1 MSQRFVRFAASLA
14 TFLAIAAGE
23 TSTQA
28 QTVRQVIPPT
38 GAQQVRTLS
47 QNWSHETA
55 EWFYNLPQ
63 GSKLLPYDWFINLEQ
78 PSSLALFREPAH
90 FASLGYIART
100 ADAENPEAL
109 AVGFVRDGQHVG
121 MTCAACHTG
130 MIQHQGTAFLID
142 GGQTLGDFETFLR
155 RLQTSLEQ
163 TAVEGPKFNRF
174 AARVAG
180 LGATVEEKQALLT
193 KLQNVTTFRS
203 NYNFRNL
210 PRSAQKAFGPGRVD
224 AIGAIFN
231 EVTTIFVKEPENFA
245 EATAPVSYPFL
256 WDAPQHDRVQWNG
269 SIPNFVVPGME
280 PFAGTEHIG
289 ALGRNAGEVIGV
301 FGYVDLEA
309 PFGQAGYAAT
319 VEKANLI
326 DAEGTLRTLWS
337 PQWPAELGEIN
348 PVDAFAGKIL
358 FKKYCASCHDD
369 RFDRTS
375 PTRKVKAVLTETGT
389 DPLMAFNYA
398 TQTARAGVLEGRI
411 KTLPGL
417 GRFGDT
423 AIVNQMLFHVAVLM
437 TIGPQEP
444 IETPYIPAEQ
454 QPQIQPAQS
463 SPSTSKQTFPLY
475 YKGRPLNGIWATAPY
490 LHNGSVPNLDELL
503 KPPAERIKQFRLGT
517 QQYDTEKVGYKNA
530 GGYLFDTTL
539 PGNSNAGHD
548 YGPGFTP
555 QQRRQ
560 LIAYMKSL

>member
-1 MSQRFVRFAASLA
+1 MYKWFLHFNAGLIVVLA
-14 TFLAIAAGE
+14 TLCGAKI
-23 TSTQA
+23 TSA
-28 QTVRQVIPPT
+28 QTVRHVVPPA
-38 GAQQVRTLS
+38 GATRVQTLS
-47 QNWSHETA
+47 QNWSDETA

-78 PSSLALFREPAH
+78 PSSLALFRDPAH

-100 ADAENPEAL
+100 ADAANPEAL
-109 AVGFVRDGQHVG
+109 AVGFVRDGQHIG

-130 MIQHQGTAFLID
+130 VVRHQSTAFLID

-155 RLQTSLEQ
+155 RMQTALEQ
-163 TAVEGPKFNRF
+163 TAVAGPKFNRF

-180 LGATVEEKQALLT
+180 VGATDEEKQALLT
-193 KLQNVTTFRS
+193 QLQNVTSFRS

-231 EVTTIFVKEPENFA
+231 ELTTIFVKEPENFA

-256 WDAPQHDRVQWNG
+256 WDTPQHDKVQWNG
-269 SIPNFVVPGME
+269 SIPNFDIP
-280 PFAGTEHIG
+280 ALKSITGTEHIG

-301 FGYVDLEA
+301 FGYVELDSPA
-309 PFGQAGYAAT
+309 GQPGYAAT
-319 VEKANLI
+319 VEKGNLI
-326 DAEGTLRTLWS
+326 DAEDTLRTLWS
-337 PQWPAELGEIN
+337 PQWPAALGEIN
-348 PVDAFAGKIL
+348 PGEAFAGKVL

-375 PTRKVKAVLTETGT
+375 PTRKVKANLSDSGT

-398 TQTARAGVLEGRI
+398 TRTAKSGLLEGRL

-417 GRFGDT
+417 GRFAKVDV
-423 AIVNQMLFHVAVLM
+423 VNEMLFHTAVLM
-437 TIGPQEP
+437 TIGPQDP
-444 IETPYIPAEQ
+444 IDTPYVPTEAPFVVPAATSAAK
-454 QPQIQPAQS
+454 QP
-463 SPSTSKQTFPLY
+463 KLF

-517 QQYDTEKVGYKNA
+517 QEYDIDKVGYKNA

-555 QQRRQ
+555 DQRRQ

>member
-1 MSQRFVRFAASLA
+1 MSQSFPRFVFGLALVVGSLCGEGN
-14 TFLAIAAGE
+14 AG
-23 TSTQA
+23 A
-28 QTVRQVIPPT
+28 QGTVRHVIPPAGT
-38 GAQQVRTLS
+38 TRVETLS

-78 PSSLALFREPAH
+78 PFSLALFRDPAH

-100 ADAENPEAL
+100 ADPANPEAL
-109 AVGFVRDGQHVG
+109 AVGFVKDGKHVG

-130 MIQHQGTAFLID
+130 VVRHQGTAFLID

-155 RLQTSLEQ
+155 RLQTALEQ
-163 TAVEGPKFNRF
+163 TSVAGPKFDRF

-180 LGATVEEKQALLT
+180 LGATKEEKQALLT
-193 KLQNVTTFRS
+193 QLQNVTSFRS
-203 NYNFRNL
+203 GYNFRNL
-210 PRSAQKAFGPGRVD
+210 PRSTQKAFGPGRVD

-231 EVTTIFVKEPENFA
+231 EVTTTFVKEPENFA

-256 WDAPQHDRVQWNG
+256 WDTPQHDKVQWNG
-269 SIPNFVVPGME
+269 SIPNFKIPALASI
-280 PFAGTEHIG
+280 AGTEHIG

-301 FGYVDLEA
+301 FGYVDLDA
-309 PFGQAGYAAT
+309 PFGQLGYAAT
-319 VEKANLI
+319 VEKDNLI
-326 DAEGTLRTLWS
+326 AAEDTLRTLWS
-337 PQWPAELGEIN
+337 PQWPNALGAID

-358 FKKYCASCHDD
+358 FKVYCASCHDD
-369 RFDRTS
+369 RFNRTS
-375 PTRKVKAVLTETGT
+375 PTRTVKAVLSETGT
-389 DPLMAFNYA
+389 DPLMALNYA
-398 TQTARAGVLEGRI
+398 TQKAKSGLLEGRL

-417 GRFGDT
+417 GRFAKTDV
-423 AIVNQMLFHVAVLM
+423 VNEMLFHVAVLM
-437 TIGPQEP
+437 TVGPDVP
-444 IETPYIPAEQ
+444 IEPPYVSESAPLTTATPLAPAK
-454 QPQIQPAQS
+454 QP
-463 SPSTSKQTFPLY
+463 KLY

-503 KPPAERIKQFRLGT
+503 KPPAQRIKQFRLGT
-517 QQYDTEKVGYKNA
+517 QEFDTEKVGYKNA

-555 QQRRQ
+555 EQRRQ